1 MLPNDPFILVS
12 YVNMKLRDG
21 SMSLQEFCEE
31 NGVDRE
37 ELEEKLSAADFRFD
51 EETNQFR

>member
-1 MLPNDPFILVS
+1 MLPNDPFILES

>member
-21 SMSLQEFCEE
+21 CMSLQEFCEE
-31 NGVDRE
+31 NGIDRE
-37 ELEEKLSAADFRFD
+37 ELEEKLAAAGFRFD
-51 EETNQFR
+51 EETGQFR